1 VVFSEFFFQLPVDHY
16 SAGGENH
23 VHMPNS
29 RMSVGGKSQKP
40 QNPHSALVWKR
51 AEDDCHPPP
60 QKKKQKIGERATGA
74 PVTNDSEGTST
85 SSSDSASSSG
95 SESNDEGDAP
105 ADPGGQSD
113 DGNRFFNVIC
123 ITFFN
128 NVLNNIVKRH
138 QMRFLISMAG
148 RGASPI

>member
-1 VVFSEFFFQLPVDHY
+1 MFTCPTPGCQWEGSHNGRKKHL
-16 SAGGENH
+16 ARWCKTGL
-23 VHMPNS
+23 
-29 RMSVGGKSQKP
+29 KTT
-40 QNPHSALVWKR
+40 AI
-51 AEDDCHPPP
+51 PPP
-60 QKKKQKIGERATGA
+60 PKKKQKIGERATGA

>member
-1 VVFSEFFFQLPVDHY
+1 MFTCPTPGCQWEGSHR
-16 SAGGENH
+16 
-23 VHMPNS
+23 S
-29 RMSVGGKSQKP
+29 RKIHIARWCGTGLKTT
-40 QNPHSALVWKR
+40 AI
-51 AEDDCHPPP
+51 PPP
-60 QKKKQKIGERATGA
+60 KKKKQKIGERATGA